1 MTRAHDNDFPGRASE
16 IEQQAAEWVT
26 RIDLRG
32 TPEEWAALDA
42 WLNASPRHRA
52 AFLRLSVAW
61 RRADALKGL
70 APLSGAVDEDLLD
83 PIRSRDEFTED
94 ELLEG
99 RAVSLDA
106 HRAGARAEAA
116 MQVEPAE
123 AHADHQSNARP
134 APARAFRVV
143 ANNENIMPADMQW
156 VATRRY
162 RAGSG
167 ASNDAFAVHAA
178 NSSASAQAS
187 SSAWARMRA
196 GTSSRL
202 AASVAVL
209 AVTGVAACAW
219 YAVEN
224 YGVDTYSTHV
234 GEFHRVTLEDGS
246 TIAINTDSKVRVRYT
261 DESRHI
267 ELVRG
272 EALFD
277 VAKNPSRPFDVEA
290 GMATVRAV
298 GTSFSVR
305 LHEEPRS
312 ERVDVVVAEGRIA
325 INPPDK
331 ETYVAGTVAI
341 VRNGRVEATI
351 LPAEDITGR
360 LAWTTGRLMFLD
372 EKLGDVIA
380 EINRYNDRKL
390 FITDPDIAGLRIG
403 GTYQATD
410 PDGFAKALEHTFGI
424 KSRLVSKPFREDV
437 IRLDSG
443 VP

>member
-143 ANNENIMPADMQW
+143 ANNENITPADMQW
-156 VATRRY
+156 
-162 RAGSG
+162 
-167 ASNDAFAVHAA
+167 
-178 NSSASAQAS
+178 AQ
-187 SSAWARMRA
+187 
-196 GTSSRL
+196 
-202 AASVAVL
+202 
-209 AVTGVAACAW
+209 
-219 YAVEN
+219 E
-224 YGVDTYSTHV
+224 
-234 GEFHRVTLEDGS
+234 RVTMRLRS
-246 TIAINTDSKVRVRYT
+246 TPRIHLRAHRHHRPHGLACVRVLR
-261 DESRHI
+261 
-267 ELVRG
+267 
-272 EALFD
+272 
-277 VAKNPSRPFDVEA
+277 
-290 GMATVRAV
+290 RA
-298 GTSFSVR
+298 SLHRLRFS
-305 LHEEPRS
+305 
-312 ERVDVVVAEGRIA
+312 
-325 INPPDK
+325 
-331 ETYVAGTVAI
+331 
-341 VRNGRVEATI
+341 
-351 LPAEDITGR
+351 
-360 LAWTTGRLMFLD
+360 
-372 EKLGDVIA
+372 
-380 EINRYNDRKL
+380 
-390 FITDPDIAGLRIG
+390 
-403 GTYQATD
+403 Q
-410 PDGFAKALEHTFGI
+410 
-424 KSRLVSKPFREDV
+424 
-437 IRLDSG
+437 
-443 VP
+443 